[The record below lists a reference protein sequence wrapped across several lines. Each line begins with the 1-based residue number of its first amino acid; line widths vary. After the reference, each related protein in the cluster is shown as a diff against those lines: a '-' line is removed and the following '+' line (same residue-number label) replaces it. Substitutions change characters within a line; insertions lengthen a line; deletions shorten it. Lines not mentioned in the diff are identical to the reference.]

1 MGQKTDRLIPE
12 RRKIM
17 TYTGKNGKSY
27 TLGNEIK
34 AGGEGTVYELSGSPD
49 LVVKIYHDN
58 KLDKDRT
65 YLEEKIQ
72 TMIEQPVDPY
82 INGELSIAWPVDI
95 LYDTLGLFVGYVMPK
110 IKTNSSIIQGQ
121 RDTKVNFFKHY
132 DYSYSVAMA
141 YNMALIV
148 SRVHASGSTIGDFN
162 PTNILLH
169 HNGSVCFVD
178 TDSFN
183 IRNKRTGKVYK
194 CKVGVPEMLPPELQ
208 GRDLAG
214 SNVEFNE
221 ATDSFGLAVHIFQ
234 LLMCNQ
240 HPFAVVIPQNLRSS
254 SSAGGLESK
263 ITQGKCPYVTGSAWG
278 SYIPAS
284 APDIEMLPDYIRKLF
299 DRTFTYTT
307 ATAVKASV
315 INNRPSADEWV
326 SALYKFHK
334 SLKNRKE
341 SKVCG
346 NDKSHIFLRQYGECP
361 FCSKSNPGVNYP
373 SLNMVNRLIPF
384 INTPVNSPKTNNKK
398 KGLSIKA
405 LSLICFALGFLLVLI
420 LTDLINDKDKQNNQQ
435 GSKQP
440 KSGYETQESNN
451 TQYEELSLQPTDFEE
466 RYSSEQGESYSA
478 DHYLSDEDVNQL
490 DKATIQLMI
499 NEIYARHGYSF
510 KDSGIRNYFLQYD
523 WYSPSVSP
531 ENFDT
536 GVFSSAEAANI
547 RILSRYRDN

>member
-34 AGGEGTVYELSGSPD
+34 AGGEGTVYELSGFPD

-110 IKTNSSIIQGQ
+110 IKTSSSIIQGQ

-208 GRDLAG
+208 GKDLSG
-214 SNVEFNE
+214 SNAEFNE

-240 HPFAVVIPQNLRSS
+240 HPFAVVIPQSLRSS

-263 ITQGKCPYVTGSAWG
+263 ITQGKCPYVTGSAW
-278 SYIPAS
+278 SKYIPAS
-284 APDIEMLPDYIRKLF
+284 APDIKMLPDYIRKLF

-307 ATAVKASV
+307 ATAVKTSV
-315 INNRPSADEWV
+315 INDRPSADEWV
-326 SALYKFHK
+326 TALYKFHR
-334 SLKNRKE
+334 SLKNHKE
-341 SKVCG
+341 SRICWR
-346 NDKSHIFLRQYGECP
+346 DRSHIYLTQLFDCP
-361 FCSKSNPGVNYP
+361 FCRIGNPRVNY
-373 SLNMVNRLIPF
+373 SSFKMINRFIPF
-384 INTPVNSPKTNNKK
+384 INTPVNPSNTNNKK

-420 LTDLINDKDKQNNQQ
+420 LTDLINDKDKQNTQQ

-451 TQYEELSLQPTDFEE
+451 TQYEELSLQPTDLEE

>member
-1 MGQKTDRLIPE
+1 
-12 RRKIM
+12 M

-72 TMIEQPVDPY
+72 TMLEQPVDPY
-82 INGELSIAWPVDI
+82 INGELSISWPVDI

-110 IKTNSSIIQGQ
+110 IKTSSSIIQGQ

-315 INNRPSADEWV
+315 INDRPSADEWV

-346 NDKSHIFLRQYGECP
+346 NDKSHIYLRQYGECP
-361 FCSKSNPGVNYP
+361 FCKIGNPGSAYTYP
-373 SLNMVNRLIPF
+373 SMVNRLIPC
-384 INTPVNSPKTNNKK
+384 INTPANPPIRNNKK
-398 KGLSIKA
+398 NGPNGLSIKM
-405 LSLICFALGFLLVLI
+405 LLLISFVLGFLLVLI
-420 LTDLINDKDKQNNQQ
+420 LTDLINDKDKQENQH
-435 GSKQP
+435 GNKQAD
-440 KSGYETQESNN
+440 SGYETQENN
-451 TQYEELSLQPTDFEE
+451 NAQYGDLSLQPTDFEE
-466 RYSSEQGESYSA
+466 RYSSEQGEVYSI
-478 DHYLSDEDVNQL
+478 DRYLTDEDVNQL

>member
-110 IKTNSSIIQGQ
+110 IKTSSSIIQGQ

-208 GRDLAG
+208 GRDLSG
-214 SNVEFNE
+214 SNAEFNE

-263 ITQGKCPYVTGSAWG
+263 ITQGKCPYVTGSSW
-278 SYIPAS
+278 SNYIPAS

-361 FCSKSNPGVNYP
+361 FCTKSNPGVNYP

-384 INTPVNSPKTNNKK
+384 INTPVNPPKTNNKK

-435 GSKQP
+435 GSKQT

-451 TQYEELSLQPTDFEE
+451 TQYEELSLQPTDLEE
-466 RYSSEQGESYSA
+466 RYSSEQGASYSA

-547 RILSRYRDN
+547 RLLSKYRDN